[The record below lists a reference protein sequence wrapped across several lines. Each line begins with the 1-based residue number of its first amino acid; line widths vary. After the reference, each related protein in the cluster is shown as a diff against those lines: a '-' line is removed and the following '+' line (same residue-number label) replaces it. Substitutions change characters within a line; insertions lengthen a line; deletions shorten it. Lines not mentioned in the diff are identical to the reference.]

1 LDAIEGTDGKIHE
14 SVGGPPC
21 YSGITSRR
29 FEFEVSLVTR
39 VGTDFPAQ
47 MHQLLRENNLI
58 LKDLQIVNA
67 PTTKFSISQEEGRSR
82 KMVLN
87 SKCAPLSADDIKDM
101 NVDCWLISPV
111 IDEIPPD
118 VFIAIKQNKGI
129 KKFVMLDPQGFM
141 RVADKTGNIALLD
154 TVELNLSGITAVKV
168 DSREIAALTNGLHGL
183 EGMRYLQSKGIEL
196 VIFTERRLI
205 HLLHGN
211 THYWLQLNEVDTSD
225 STGAGDILSAAFCC
239 AYLKEKDPLW
249 AISFGAG
256 ALRAALETKQ
266 VGLAKIPSMAKIEQ
280 SSAYF
285 YNTVKFK
292 QLS

>member
-1 LDAIEGTDGKIHE
+1 MRIGIASHIVLDAIEGTDGKIHE

-101 NVDCWLISPV
+101 VNAD
-111 IDEIPPD
+111 
-118 VFIAIKQNKGI
+118 IAIRQCDVLSYNC
-129 KKFVMLDPQGFM
+129 
-141 RVADKTGNIALLD
+141 
-154 TVELNLSGITAVKV
+154 NLK
-168 DSREIAALTNGLHGL
+168 
-183 EGMRYLQSKGIEL
+183 
-196 VIFTERRLI
+196 
-205 HLLHGN
+205 
-211 THYWLQLNEVDTSD
+211 
-225 STGAGDILSAAFCC
+225 C
-239 AYLKEKDPLW
+239 AIVL
-249 AISFGAG
+249 
-256 ALRAALETKQ
+256 
-266 VGLAKIPSMAKIEQ
+266 
-280 SSAYF
+280 
-285 YNTVKFK
+285 
-292 QLS
+292 